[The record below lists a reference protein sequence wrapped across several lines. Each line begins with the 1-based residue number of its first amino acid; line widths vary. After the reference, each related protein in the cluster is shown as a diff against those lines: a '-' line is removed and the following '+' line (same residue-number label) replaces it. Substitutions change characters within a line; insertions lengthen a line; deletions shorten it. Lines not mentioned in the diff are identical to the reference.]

1 MKDPRRPISLS
12 SYESQS
18 YYLWLQLLIEGFNI
32 KYMSTLVSVLTH
44 FKWKEKVLLPWW
56 FLHAVLFCEN
66 ILVPAKLKYFSEQNL
81 EDVL

>member
-1 MKDPRRPISLS
+1 MTKRFFKNLVTVEEDMKDPRRPISLS

-32 KYMSTLVSVLTH
+32 KYMSTLV
-44 FKWKEKVLLPWW
+44 
-56 FLHAVLFCEN
+56 
-66 ILVPAKLKYFSEQNL
+66 IVPAKLKYFSEQNL